1 MKRKAIS
8 SLLCVL
14 AIMQMSITPA
24 YATNTTQQTS
34 TPGNQSATITYDQG
48 SKFTVTIP
56 KTIALDKTKTDTYSV
71 KVEGD
76 ISADEAVTVTP
87 DATVAMTDTNN
98 KNSVTGTI
106 TQEKTK
112 FVATEVNQA
121 DGTSTTGT
129 ITANDLTAGNWSG
142 QFNFYINV
150 DANNSGNETSSKLT
164 LSTDNVALGAND
176 SVQVNAYVD
185 NVVANE
191 SVSWNSNNE
200 NITVSNG
207 LVQTKANVK
216 AGDTAIVTV
225 NKTSDTALLSAENDN
240 TAQFKVTV
248 IDIAFTTEADSQTV
262 SVVNIKP
269 GESKAIEASIIPQS
283 VSGTVKWSTTAS
295 AGLNLTPKGNTVT
308 LNVADDMEVGKT
320 YDLIATYGTYSKVL
334 KVNIVGDTDNIEL
347 AAGLY
352 DDNNHMLASWD
363 DLVNT
368 YGLNIQKDYKNN
380 THTTTTSHLYYILNN
395 NEEFANAT
403 NLVIDSSV
411 LQIGDNALYGCTQM
425 TKVTIPDSVLRIGW
439 NAFQGCKLKTI
450 DIPSSVD
457 SIENNAFAYSSTL
470 TKAVIGARVI
480 GKNAFYNNEAL
491 VSLELKDGVEQIG
504 SYAFANASNLEGGL
518 EFPDTLTKIDNCVFQ
533 NCSKLT
539 SAYMPSSITDMNY
552 SDPTYS
558 LFYGCSSSL
567 TAYCEPANQ
576 QWHDNWQYCSKRSQI
591 KVKWDVKRAIYEA
604 LYK

>member
-87 DATVAMTDTNN
+87 DATVAMADTNN

-295 AGLNLTPKGNTVT
+295 AGLN
-308 LNVADDMEVGKT
+308 
-320 YDLIATYGTYSKVL
+320 
-334 KVNIVGDTDNIEL
+334 
-347 AAGLY
+347 
-352 DDNNHMLASWD
+352 
-363 DLVNT
+363 
-368 YGLNIQKDYKNN
+368 
-380 THTTTTSHLYYILNN
+380 
-395 NEEFANAT
+395 
-403 NLVIDSSV
+403 
-411 LQIGDNALYGCTQM
+411 
-425 TKVTIPDSVLRIGW
+425 
-439 NAFQGCKLKTI
+439 
-450 DIPSSVD
+450 
-457 SIENNAFAYSSTL
+457 
-470 TKAVIGARVI
+470 
-480 GKNAFYNNEAL
+480 
-491 VSLELKDGVEQIG
+491 
-504 SYAFANASNLEGGL
+504 
-518 EFPDTLTKIDNCVFQ
+518 
-533 NCSKLT
+533 
-539 SAYMPSSITDMNY
+539 
-552 SDPTYS
+552 
-558 LFYGCSSSL
+558 
-567 TAYCEPANQ
+567 
-576 QWHDNWQYCSKRSQI
+576 
-591 KVKWDVKRAIYEA
+591 
-604 LYK
+604 